1 MENQSI
7 IEQFYTAFQNKDAE
21 AMVALYHDD
30 IEFTDPGFGLLKGE
44 RAKAMWRMLCQGATD
59 LKIEFS
65 GIEATENA
73 GKAHWEAYYTFSKTG
88 RKVHNIIDATFEF
101 KDGKIIKHTDDF
113 NLKRWAGQ
121 AMGWK
126 GKLFGG
132 ASFFK
137 KKLHEQTS
145 RLLDK
150 FMRNS

>member
-7 IEQFYTAFQNKDAE
+7 IEQFYIAFQNKDAE

-30 IEFTDPGFGLLKGE
+30 IEFTDPAFGLLKGE
-44 RAKAMWRMLCQGATD
+44 RAKGMWRMLCQNATD

-65 GIEATENA
+65 GIEASENT

-88 RKVHNIIDATFEF
+88 RKVHNIIDANFEF
-101 KDGKIIKHTDDF
+101 KDGKIIKHTDHF

-137 KKLHEQTS
+137 KKLHEQTN

-150 FMRNS
+150 FMQR

>member
-1 MENQSI
+1 MDNKPT

-21 AMVALYHDD
+21 AMVAFYHDD

-44 RAKAMWRMLCQGATD
+44 RAKGMWRMLCQNATD

-65 GIEATENA
+65 EIEASGNR

-88 RKVHNIIDATFEF
+88 RKVHNIIDADFEF
-101 KDGKIIKHTDDF
+101 KDGKIIKHTDRF

-132 ASFFK
+132 TSFFK
-137 KKLHEQTS
+137 KKLNEQTN

-150 FMRNS
+150 FMRK